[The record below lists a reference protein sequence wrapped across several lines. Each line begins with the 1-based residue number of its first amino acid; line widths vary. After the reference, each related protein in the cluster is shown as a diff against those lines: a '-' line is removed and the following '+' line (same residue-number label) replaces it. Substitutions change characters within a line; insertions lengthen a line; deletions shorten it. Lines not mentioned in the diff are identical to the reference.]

1 MSITTRTRTATTTRI
16 TTRTIV
22 AALGAAGVVLAGVA
36 APASASFNHTRIKE
50 MRGGYTV
57 VTHDVGNQSFPVQY
71 VPGDVRRHEADTDV
85 LYYRIDLTE
94 LPTGFAADEVEV
106 AIESAVATF
115 NAVPCSKTHL
125 VRVDTDPGADLGFA
139 QHLTGLGGSG
149 DPLPDIT
156 FAGWVPTEFFQQIGQ
171 FPANGVTFPI
181 VFDGDESSLVPGYDA
196 LATPGDYSD
205 VDRDGNADT
214 YAMEV
219 YFNSDSTFTTDP
231 VAGDS
236 LFAIDLESIALHELG
251 HALGMD
257 HFGRTEIILD
267 ENFEFVDIQVNPNSV
282 SLMNTNNYLTT
293 RELSGSDVASFCEIY
308 ANWGTPGRGH

>member
-1 MSITTRTRTATTTRI
+1 MSITTRTTTS
-16 TTRTIV
+16 TIMI
-22 AALGAAGVVLAGVA
+22 ALGAAGMVLAGLA
-36 APASASFNHTRIKE
+36 TPANASFNHTRILE

-57 VTHDVGNQSFPVQY
+57 VTHDVGNQTFPLQFVA
-71 VPGDVRRHEADTDV
+71 GDVRRHEADTDV
-85 LYYRIDLTE
+85 LHYRIDLTE
-94 LPTGFAADEVEV
+94 LPTGFTPDEVEV

-125 VRVDTDPGADLGFA
+125 VRVDADPGADLGFA
-139 QHLTGLGGSG
+139 QHLTGLGGSEE
-149 DPLPDIT
+149 PLPDIT
-156 FAGWVPTEFFQQIGQ
+156 FAGWVPTVFFQQIGQ

-181 VFDGDESSLVPGYDA
+181 VFDGDESSLVPGYDV
-196 LATPGDYSD
+196 LAAAGDYSD

-267 ENFEFVDIQVNPNSV
+267 ENFEFVDIEVNPNSV

-293 RELSGSDVASFCEIY
+293 RELSGSDVASFCGIY

>member
-1 MSITTRTRTATTTRI
+1 MSRTTTSKII
-16 TTRTIV
+16 TAIGA
-22 AALGAAGVVLAGVA
+22 AALVAGVA
-36 APASASFNHTRIKE
+36 APADASFNHTKILA

-57 VTHDVGNQSFPVQY
+57 VTHDVGNQSFPLQF
-71 VPGDVRRHEADTDV
+71 VPGDVRRHESDTDV
-85 LYYRIDLTE
+85 LLYRIDLTE
-94 LPTGFAADEVEV
+94 LPTGFTADEVES

-115 NAVPCSKTHL
+115 NAVPCSKTQL
-125 VRVDTDPGADLGFA
+125 VRVDADPDADLGLA
-139 QHLTGLGGSG
+139 QHLTGLGGSP

-156 FAGWVPTEFFQQIGQ
+156 FAGWVPSEFFEIIGQ
-171 FPANGVTFPI
+171 APANGVTFPV
-181 VFDGDESSLVPGYDA
+181 VFDADGVSLVPGYDV
-196 LATPGDYSD
+196 LAAPQDYSD
-205 VDRDGNADT
+205 IDRDGNADT
-214 YAMEV
+214 YSMEV

-231 VAGDS
+231 VAGNS

-267 ENFEFVDIQVNPNSV
+267 ENFEFVDIRVNPNSV

>member
-1 MSITTRTRTATTTRI
+1 MSITTTTRAITTT
-16 TTRTIV
+16 
-22 AALGAAGVVLAGVA
+22 LGAAGVLLAGLA
-36 APASASFNHTRIKE
+36 TPASASSNHERILE
-50 MRGGYTV
+50 IRGGYTV

-71 VPGDVRRHEADTDV
+71 VPGDVRRHEADPDV
-85 LYYRIDLTE
+85 LHYRIDLTE
-94 LPTGFAADEVEV
+94 LPAGFTAEEVEG

-115 NAVPCSKTHL
+115 NAVPCSKTRL
-125 VRVDTDPGADLGFA
+125 VRVDAEPDVDLGLA
-139 QHLTGLGGSG
+139 QHLTGLGGSP

-156 FAGWVPTEFFQQIGQ
+156 FAGWVPTEFFEIIGMA
-171 FPANGVTFPI
+171 PANGVTFPV
-181 VFDGDESSLVPGYDA
+181 VFDADEVSLVPGYDA
-196 LATPGDYSD
+196 LAAPGDYSD
-205 VDRDGNADT
+205 VDHDGNADA

-219 YFNSDSTFTTDP
+219 YFNADSTFTTDP

-236 LFAIDLESIALHELG
+236 PFAIDLESIALHELG

-257 HFGRTEIILD
+257 HFGRTEIIFD
-267 ENFEFVDIQVNPNSV
+267 ENFEFVDIVVNPNSV

>member
-1 MSITTRTRTATTTRI
+1 MSIRTTT
-16 TTRTIV
+16 TTRTIMT
-22 AALGAAGVVLAGVA
+22 ALGAAGVLLAGAA
-36 APASASFNHTRIKE
+36 APASASFNHTKILE

-57 VTHDVGNQSFPVQY
+57 VTHDVGNQAFPIQY
-71 VPGDVRRHEADTDV
+71 VPGDVRRHASDTDV

-94 LPTGFAADEVEV
+94 LPDGFTAQEVES

-125 VRVDTDPGADLGFA
+125 LRVDEDLHTDLGLA
-139 QHLTGLGGSG
+139 QHLTGFGGSPE
-149 DPLPDIT
+149 PLPDIT
-156 FAGWVPTEFFQQIGQ
+156 FAGWVPTGFFQQIGQ

-196 LATPGDYSD
+196 LAAPGDYSD
-205 VDRDGNADT
+205 IDHDGNADN

-219 YFNSDSTFTTDP
+219 YFNSDSNFTTDP
-231 VAGDS
+231 VAGNS
-236 LFAIDLESIALHELG
+236 PFSIDLESIALHELG

-267 ENFEFVDIQVNPNSV
+267 ENFDFVDIVLNPNSTPM
-282 SLMNTNNYLTT
+282 MNTNNYLTT